1 MRTVLLADD
10 SHFMRMW
17 LSNIV
22 AQAGYTII
30 GEAKNGQEAVFM
42 FLSLKPDIMLLD
54 ITMPVKNGVAALS
67 EIMAACPDANVVMC
81 SSMGQKS
88 LMIECLKLGAKDFIV
103 KPYFYN
109 LIPILHKLNF
119 P

>member
-1 MRTVLLADD
+1 
-10 SHFMRMW
+10 MRMW

-22 AQAGYTII
+22 AQADYTII

-67 EIMAACPDANVVMC
+67 ETMAACSDANVVMC
-81 SSMGQKS
+81 FSMGQKS